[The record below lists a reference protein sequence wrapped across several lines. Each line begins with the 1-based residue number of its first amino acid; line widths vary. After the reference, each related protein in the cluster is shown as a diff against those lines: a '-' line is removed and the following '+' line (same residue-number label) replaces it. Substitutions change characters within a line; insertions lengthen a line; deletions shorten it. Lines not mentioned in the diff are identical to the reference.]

1 VIKAEAS
8 PPVEQEI
15 TLRMSMSDARKLQTL
30 ANHYTCG
37 VTNPKAYPAEVA
49 EKVGQIQHD
58 LWTALDEAIGL
69 S

>member
-1 VIKAEAS
+1 
-8 PPVEQEI
+8 
-15 TLRMSMSDARKLQTL
+15 MSDARKLQTL